1 MRRGFT
7 LIEIIISVAIIALV
21 VTGILKMQN
30 QNMFLAKKISS
41 RMQNELSNTLF
52 TDKKMARRYSKDEKD
67 AYTMLDNIR
76 PRDDQ
81 SKNTLQSIKRKI
93 FYDAGIPTLKQEGAK
108 ILDLNVLMLK
118 HENGYRY
125 YRLGTSN

>member
-1 MRRGFT
+1 MRKGFT
-7 LIEIIISVAIIALV
+7 LIEIIISVAIISLV
-21 VTGILKMQN
+21 VTGIMKMEE

-52 TDKKMARRYSKDEKD
+52 TDKKMARKYSKDEKD

-76 PRDDQ
+76 PRDD
-81 SKNTLQSIKRKI
+81 KARGVLKEIKRKI
-93 FYDAGIPTLKQEGAK
+93 FYEANIPTLKQEGAK
-108 ILDLNVLMLK
+108 IIDLNVLMLK

-125 YRLGTSN
+125 YRLGKSN